1 MNIGILVY
9 SYTGNTLSVA
19 QRLQTKLE
27 GIGHTVALISLK
39 ATDENPNQTKIEL
52 TGIPDVSSYDRII
65 LASPVRGFQV
75 SPIMKAYLEQVTTLK
90 DKPVACFVTH
100 AFPFAWLGGKS
111 AIKMMT
117 DLVKAKQGMVSCTG
131 IIDWGNRKR
140 EAEITALLDRFSQ
153 ESSWI
158 RS

>member
-1 MNIGILVY
+1 
-9 SYTGNTLSVA
+9 
-19 QRLQTKLE
+19 
-27 GIGHTVALISLK
+27 
-39 ATDENPNQTKIEL
+39 L
-52 TGIPDVSSYDRII
+52 TAIPEMTSYDRII

-75 SPIMKAYLEQVTTLK
+75 SPIMKAYLQQVVTLK

-111 AIKMMT
+111 AIKMMI
-117 DLVKAKQGMVSCTG
+117 DLVNAKQAKVACTG

-140 EAEITALLDRFSQ
+140 EAEITMLLDRFSQ
-153 ESSWI
+153 ETSWI